1 MKNIIRTDR
10 APAAIGPYSQAV
22 DLGSVIFLSGQIALD
37 PGSGTL
43 VPGGI
48 VPQTEQVFRNIE
60 AILAAAGLTTA
71 NVVKTTVFLADI
83 ADFGTVNGIYAKHF
97 SADYPARSAV
107 QAAALP
113 KGALIEIE
121 CIAARD

>member
-1 MKNIIRTDR
+1 MKKIIQTEQ

-22 DLGSVIFLSGQIALD
+22 DLGKVIFLSGQIALD
-37 PGSGTL
+37 PASGNL

-48 VPQTEQVFRNIE
+48 VPQAEQVFRNIE

-83 ADFGTVNGIYAKHF
+83 SDFGTVNEVYAKHF
-97 SADYPARSAV
+97 SSDYPARSAV

-113 KGALIEIE
+113 KGALVEIE
-121 CIAARD
+121 CIAARG